1 MSQPSRYTERTI
13 ILLSKEQRQV
23 LEAQA
28 KARNVS
34 MSDQIRHML
43 FGAMDATETPS
54 TTDLQRLIE
63 RVTRLEEI
71 VTQHL
76 AGTRHGQGE
85 HVTQV
90 EGQAQD
96 PSVEP

>member
-13 ILLSKEQRQV
+13 ILFSKEQRQV

-71 VTQHL
+71 VTQQMEKPNQ
-76 AGTRHGQGE
+76 GTG
-85 HVTQV
+85 
-90 EGQAQD
+90 AK
-96 PSVEP
+96 